1 MNQFY
6 MSSEKPQIPN
16 SLNEHWMPFTSNR
29 DFKQSPRLIV
39 EAKGVYL
46 KNHQGQT
53 QIDASSGLFC
63 NPLGH
68 GREEII
74 NAITNQLRK
83 LDYAQPFQQ
92 GFGGSFELATKISK
106 HTPGNLNKIFYTICG
121 STAVETAIKI
131 AVAYHKARGE
141 GQRFRFVGRERA
153 YHGMNIGAT
162 SVGGMINNVKT
173 FANVLMPGVLHMRHT
188 HLPEHKFVSGQPET
202 GAEIADDLER
212 ICTNFGSENIAACIV
227 EPIAGSTG
235 TLVPPK
241 GYLQRLREICD
252 KHGILL
258 VFDEVI
264 TGWGRTGSPFASQE
278 YGVTPDIITMAKAT
292 TNGISP
298 LGAVACK
305 DEIYEAVMEGS
316 PKGTIELFHG
326 YTYSGIPVSVA
337 AGLAVQDIFEKDDI
351 FNRAKNL
358 SPYFQEGL
366 MSLKDIDV
374 VDNIRGYG
382 MMGGIDIKMHKKPG
396 AAGFTCFKHC
406 YEAGVNFKATGD
418 CLIIAPMFICE
429 KKHIDEIIEKLRT
442 GITNYSKSKKN

>member
-1 MNQFY
+1 
-6 MSSEKPQIPN
+6 MSSEKPEIPN
-16 SLNEHWMPFTSNR
+16 SLNEHWMPFTSNKE
-29 DFKQSPRLIV
+29 FKENPRLIT

-46 KNHQGQT
+46 KNHQGKT

-63 NPLGH
+63 NPFGH

-74 NAITNQLRK
+74 NSITNQLKK

-92 GFGGSFELATKISK
+92 GFGGSFELATRISK
-106 HTPGNLNKIFYTICG
+106 HTPGNLNRIFFSTGG
-121 STAVETAIKI
+121 SDAVETAIKI
-131 AVAYHKARGE
+131 SIAYHKAKGQ
-141 GQRFRFVGRERA
+141 GQRFRIVGRERA
-153 YHGMNIGAT
+153 YHGMHIGGT

-173 FANVLMPGVLHMRHT
+173 FASVLMPGVVHMRHT
-188 HLPEHKFVSGQPET
+188 HLPDHKFISGQPET
-202 GAEIADDLER
+202 GAELADDLER
-212 ICTNFGSENIAACIV
+212 ICTNFGSENISACIV

-258 VFDEVI
+258 IFDEVI

-278 YGVTPDIITMAKAT
+278 FGVTPDIMTMAKAT
-292 TNGISP
+292 TNGIVP
-298 LGAVACK
+298 MGAAACK
-305 DEIYEAVMEGS
+305 EEIYDTIMEAS

-326 YTYSGIPVSVA
+326 YTYSGIPIAVA
-337 AGLAVQDIFEKDDI
+337 AALAVQDIIEKEDI
-351 FNRAKNL
+351 FSRAKEMT
-358 SPYFQEGL
+358 PYFQEGL
-366 MSLKDIDV
+366 MSLKDLEA

-382 MMGGIDIKMHKKPG
+382 MMGGIDMKMDKKPG
-396 AAGFTCFKHC
+396 VAGFTTFKHC

-442 GITNYSKSKKN
+442 GISNYSKSKKN

>member
-1 MNQFY
+1 
-6 MSSEKPQIPN
+6 MSEADTSKIPN
-16 SLNEHWMPFTSNR
+16 SLQEHWMPFTSNK
-29 DFKQSPRLIV
+29 DFKENPRLIT

-46 KNHQGQT
+46 KNHHGKT

-74 NAITNQLRK
+74 NAITNQLKK

-92 GFGGSFELATKISK
+92 GFGGSFELATKIAK
-106 HTPGNLNKIFYTICG
+106 HTPANLNRIFYTMCG
-121 STAVETAIKI
+121 SSAVETAIKI
-131 AVAYHKARGE
+131 SIAYHRANGQGE
-141 GQRFRFVGRERA
+141 RFRIIGRERG
-153 YHGMNIGAT
+153 YHGMHIGGT

-173 FANVLMPGVLHMRHT
+173 FANILMPGVVHMRHT

-202 GAEIADDLER
+202 GVELANDLER
-212 ICTNFGSENIAACIV
+212 ICANFGAENISACIV

-258 VFDEVI
+258 IFDEVI

-278 YGVTPDIITMAKAT
+278 FDVTPDIITMAKAT
-292 TNGISP
+292 TNGIVP
-298 LGAVACK
+298 MGVVACK
-305 DEIYEAVMEGS
+305 EEIYDTVMDAS
-316 PKGTIELFHG
+316 PKGSVELFHG
-326 YTYSGIPVSVA
+326 YTYSGIPVAVA
-337 AGLAVQDIFEKDDI
+337 AALAVQDIFEKEDI

-358 SPYFQEGL
+358 TPYFQKGL
-366 MSLKDIDV
+366 FSLQDLDS

-382 MMGGIDIKMHKKPG
+382 MMGGIDMKLNTKPG
-396 AAGFTCFKHC
+396 KAGYECFKAC

-418 CLIIAPMFICE
+418 CLIIAPQFICE
-429 KKHIDEIIEKLRT
+429 EKHIDEIIDKLRT
-442 GITNYSKSKKN
+442 GITNYQKSQKN

>member
-1 MNQFY
+1 

-29 DFKQSPRLIV
+29 DFKESPRLIV

-74 NAITNQLRK
+74 NAITNQLKK

-106 HTPGNLNKIFYTICG
+106 HTPGNLNRIFYTICG

-141 GQRFRFVGRERA
+141 GHRFRFVGRERG

-202 GAEIADDLER
+202 GAEMAEDLER

-305 DEIYEAVMEGS
+305 EEIYDTVMDGS

-326 YTYSGIPVSVA
+326 YTYSGNPVSVA
-337 AGLAVQDIFEKDDI
+337 AGLADQDIFEKDDI

-406 YEAGVNFKATGD
+406 YDAGVNFKATGD

>member
-1 MNQFY
+1 MNQIY

-305 DEIYEAVMEGS
+305 DEIYDAVMEGS

-382 MMGGIDIKMHKKPG
+382 MMGGIDIKMHNKPG